1 MIFSALFVTST
12 AFADDYPV
20 PANGQCNGNDAKV
33 NVNGEE
39 TCRTATTT
47 TTPESEGG
55 DKVSSNEGQTCA
67 VEKLGWILC
76 PIIETGGKMGDR
88 AFQFLSKTFLET
100 EPELVASNP
109 NGPARGTEY
118 AWNLARN
125 IANIMFIIAFLIII
139 YSQVTGAGITNYGI
153 KKMLPRLI
161 VAAIA
166 VNASY
171 YICQIM
177 VDLTNILGYEIQ
189 NFMVDTA
196 RQISVNA
203 ALPVANGSIFSENS
217 PGTLET
223 IAGAVLGT
231 LGLVWF
237 FLTPLILGVSTVV
250 ITCLIIVAILLLRKA
265 FIVLL
270 IVVSPIA
277 FVLYLLP
284 NTEKLFNKW
293 LSMFWKLLMVFPVVG
308 LLMGSGQ
315 LASAVILAAGST
327 GNDGVYASGDTC
339 VTLPAQG
346 SGSQATTGKCGTK
359 ATPLLL
365 GLVAAGIAVAPLL
378 AVWSV
383 LKGALAAAGALGGKI
398 AGAVQTYG
406 QKGGNAATEKYKNST
421 VGQMRERSKKIREG
435 EIRAGR
441 YEGKYGSANPRNWRN
456 SVNKRLNA
464 LDVRDDGSGYGNQR
478 KRMNDKADNEYVS
491 GKAEQW
497 AADMSYESK
506 FKEAETKYQQA
517 AATGNERDKHQ
528 ADLDMKAAV
537 YAAGRAFDEDKQR
550 DLRNR
555 YRNRGGG
562 ATPQAQPS
570 TNPTSPTQPT
580 NIPPSA
586 AGTGGGTAGG
596 GTSGG
601 PGSGSGAG
609 TPPGGATPPPTTAS
623 TTRRQTFGAQPMP
636 SAAPGAR
643 AKAYNRAAAD
653 KSSVGGMSDDELKG
667 AAKVASGMNDA
678 GAGQHNDETG
688 QAIVDEMIKRGI
700 DPTQHM

>member
-1 MIFSALFVTST
+1 MATKYKQSFTAIFMVLFVALTLNALAPSSRSYAAACT
-12 AFADDYPV
+12 DAELAQDMVTKTDDTKDP
-20 PANGQCNGNDAKV
+20 PT
-33 NVNGEE
+33 E
-39 TCRTATTT
+39 TCEAAAGQVG
-47 TTPESEGG
+47 GG
-55 DKVSSNEGQTCA
+55 DEASNNEGQTCA

-339 VTLPAQG
+339 VTLPAQS

-398 AGAVQTYG
+398 GGAIQTYG
-406 QKGGNAATEKYKNST
+406 QKGGDKAREGYKNST
-421 VGQMRERSKKIREG
+421 IGQMRARSKKIRES
-435 EIRAGR
+435 ETRAGR
-441 YEGKYGSANPRNWRN
+441 YRGRGGNFNPRTWRSGINRALNN
-456 SVNKRLNA
+456 SGDIPGMN
-464 LDVRDDGSGYGNQR
+464 GYAQQR
-478 KRMNDKADNEYVS
+478 GRMNRKGDTEYMSDKAEEFAANQNYMQQFANAQRDFNRADNE
-491 GKAEQW
+491 GDRHTAELQMR
-497 AADMSYESK
+497 AAI
-506 FKEAETKYQQA
+506 
-517 AATGNERDKHQ
+517 
-528 ADLDMKAAV
+528 
-537 YAAGRAFDEDKQR
+537 YAAGRSYDEEGAR
-550 DLRNR
+550 DLRAR
-555 YRNRGGG
+555 FQQHSQGQAQRPEVIEQRNRGIERERRRNPPSQADIAAAHDEAQEHNDTINAQNAAAAAAARYA
-562 ATPQAQPS
+562 ATADDHEEALGLNQRFNRINELADRHEQA
-570 TNPTSPTQPT
+570 
-580 NIPPSA
+580 SA
-586 AGTGGGTAGG
+586 AGVNLGPVNDVDVARELANRENARRGGGGT
-596 GTSGG
+596 
-601 PGSGSGAG
+601 PP
-609 TPPGGATPPPTTAS
+609 PPGGTGTGTP
-623 TTRRQTFGAQPMP
+623 
-636 SAAPGAR
+636 
-643 AKAYNRAAAD
+643 
-653 KSSVGGMSDDELKG
+653 
-667 AAKVASGMNDA
+667 
-678 GAGQHNDETG
+678 
-688 QAIVDEMIKRGI
+688 
-700 DPTQHM
+700 